1 MILFQLLVNLLE
13 EFYQIS
19 WYRKQSNRKKV
30 IPLRCN
36 LTFES
41 LSGTMSLR
49 THLSLSLVAC
59 SLFLTVQGGYE
70 GSSKGR
76 YDDRPIMGYDNRLR
90 VGYEGRPRAMLG
102 ETPLAGII
110 RPVPVGSLVPT
121 FHSQCCPCP
130 SANRIYPDRY
140 VINGNQAP
148 PPLIDLPS
156 FNGMEYTASW
166 KYSIHLSI
174 I

>member
-1 MILFQLLVNLLE
+1 MGGLIQ
-13 EFYQIS
+13 Q
-19 WYRKQSNRKKV
+19 
-30 IPLRCN
+30 
-36 LTFES
+36 
-41 LSGTMSLR
+41 GTMSLS

-90 VGYEGRPRAMLG
+90 VGYEGRPRVMLG

-110 RPVPVGSLVPT
+110 RPVPVGTLVPT
-121 FHSQCCPCP
+121 FQSQCCPCP
-130 SANRIYPDRY
+130 AANRIYPDRY
-140 VINGNQAP
+140 HVNQAP

-156 FNGMEYTASW
+156 FNAGAPFS
-166 KYSIHLSI
+166 LSPPLKPLPVLSEVEPTPESSDGSNGGGDR
-174 I
+174 